1 MTTIIKVTKSDNTTG
16 YVSSTYP
23 KIETTER
30 EEQALRM
37 DIRTTIAVAMTLGN
51 LGIRHSMITKGDG
64 Q

>member
-23 KIETTER
+23 NIETTER